1 MSCRYCGV
9 PGHNIRTCNER
20 VSDVIFHL
28 RVKLGL
34 EPYYIENQTPY
45 DKKEE

>member
-9 PGHNIRTCNER
+9 PGHNRRTCNEK
-20 VSDVIFHL
+20 VLDVIFYM
-28 RVKLGL
+28 REILGL
-34 EPYYIENQTPY
+34 EPYYIKNQPLY